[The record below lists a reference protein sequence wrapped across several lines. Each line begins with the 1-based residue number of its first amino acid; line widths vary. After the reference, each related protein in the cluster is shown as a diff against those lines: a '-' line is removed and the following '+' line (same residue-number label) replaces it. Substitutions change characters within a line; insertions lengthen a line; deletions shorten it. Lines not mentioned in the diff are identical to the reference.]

1 MMRKYKWDSVFR
13 GAQMIP
19 DEEDKILLESG
30 GTEVNTV
37 AGGARRYRKPLKS
50 FRWSDIKSLFSD
62 SFDEW
67 SRQKAPRLGASLAFY
82 TLLSLAPLLLVVVSI
97 VSLVFGQSAAH
108 QGIVQQVGM
117 LIGPQVAKATEAL
130 LEGSRNTTH
139 GIIATVL
146 GLVTLL
152 FGASGVLIE
161 LRDALNTIWEVPSPQ
176 ASGFKKRITNFI
188 KERLLSFAIVLSIG
202 FLLVVSL
209 AVSAWISAIGAL
221 SASVLPA
228 QEAVLHVLNLWISFV
243 VITGVFAAIYKI
255 MPDVRIEWRDVL
267 LGGAATSLL
276 FVLGK
281 LLLGLYLGKASFAS
295 TYGAAA
301 SLVVLVIWVY
311 YSGQI
316 FFLGAEL
323 TRIFANRYGSRPNMY
338 PGGMVQNGVNR
349 TPPSSEAKIII
360 PPTGH

>member
-1 MMRKYKWDSVFR
+1 MVRKYKRNSVFR

-19 DEEDKILLESG
+19 DEEDKILLEPG
-30 GTEVNTV
+30 GTEVNTA

-50 FRWSDIKSLFSD
+50 FRWCDIKSLFSD

-117 LIGPQVAKATEAL
+117 LVGPQGAKATEAL

-146 GLVTLL
+146 GSVTLL

-161 LRDALNTIWEVPSPQ
+161 LRDALNTIWEVPTPHL
-176 ASGFKKRITNFI
+176 SGFKTRLTSFI

-209 AVSAWISAIGAL
+209 AVSAWISALGAL

-228 QEAVLHVLNLWISFV
+228 EEALLHVLNLLVSFV
-243 VITGVFAAIYKI
+243 VITGVFAGIYKI
-255 MPDVRIEWRDVL
+255 MPDVRTEWRDVV

-276 FVLGK
+276 FALGK

-323 TRIFANRYGSRPNMY
+323 TRIFANRYGSRPSVYPSGMIKSGINSAPPSPGVKIVIP
-338 PGGMVQNGVNR
+338 PGG
-349 TPPSSEAKIII
+349 
-360 PPTGH
+360 H

>member
-1 MMRKYKWDSVFR
+1 MVRKYKRDSVFR

-19 DEEDKILLESG
+19 GDEDKILLEPG
-30 GTEVNTV
+30 GTEVHTA

-50 FRWSDIKSLFSD
+50 FRWCDIKSLLSD

-82 TLLSLAPLLLVVVSI
+82 TLLSLAPLLFVVVSI

-117 LIGPQVAKATEAL
+117 LVGPQGAMATEAL
-130 LEGSRNTTH
+130 LEGSRNTTQ
-139 GIIATVL
+139 GIISTGL

-161 LRDALNTIWEVPSPQ
+161 LRDALNTIWEVPTPQ
-176 ASGFKKRITNFI
+176 MSGLKKRIRSFI

-209 AVSAWISAIGAL
+209 AVSAWISALGTL
-221 SASVLPA
+221 SASILPA
-228 QEAVLHVLNLWISFV
+228 QEAVLHVLNLLISFV
-243 VITGVFAAIYKI
+243 AITGVFAAIYKI
-255 MPDVRIEWRDVL
+255 MPDVRIEWRDVV

-276 FVLGK
+276 FALGK

-311 YSGQI
+311 YSSQI

-323 TRIFANRYGSRPNMY
+323 TRIFANRYGSRPSVY
-338 PGGMVQNGVNR
+338 PGGMVIEGVDR
-349 TPPSSEAKIII
+349 TQPSSEPKIVI
-360 PPTGH
+360 PSSGH